1 MSGALLP
8 GLAAELAALDGVRQ
22 RHAAP
27 PDPARELIV
36 DNFAGGGGA
45 STGIAM
51 ALGPQHTFQVL
62 TKRPER
68 RRCPS
73 TGRLMPK
80 TDAGRLL
87 DGALHDGWPT

>member
-22 RHAAP
+22 HHAAP

-45 STGIAM
+45 
-51 ALGPQHTFQVL
+51 F
-62 TKRPER
+62 
-68 RRCPS
+68 
-73 TGRLMPK
+73 
-80 TDAGRLL
+80 
-87 DGALHDGWPT
+87 HDGWLR